1 MDELNKK
8 LAQEFPSAAQATK
21 SSVDSSIVEAQK
33 TISSS
38 TGKMKTDAETNLAG
52 VKKAAE
58 DASVGVNTTTV
69 TNWGNSASEVKKNLD
84 KMKQTANLKL
94 GEMQKTVE
102 SHFSGQYNTMTKKW
116 EKACERISSYKS
128 GNGQSYRKFYMNR
141 DGFSLLAMGF
151 TGREA
156 LEWKLQYIR
165 AFNQME
171 NFIREKS
178 TQMWIETR
186 KAGKLTRKAET
197 DTIQKLV
204 EYAKGQGS
212 SHAEMLYMTYSR
224 LANKM
229 AGINKRDEATVMQLN
244 NLSLMEN
251 IILHEVDL
259 GIMQGKYYQEIY
271 RDCKKRLEAVKDLA
285 YLEAV

>member
-1 MDELNKK
+1 MHELVYLKNDE
-8 LAQEFPSAAQATK
+8 A
-21 SSVDSSIVEAQK
+21 VCDSLQVAEKFGKEHRNVLRAIDNLLETLLKIEEPQK
-33 TISSS
+33 MFIIS
-38 TGKMKTDAETNLAG
+38 KR
-52 VKKAAE
+52 KA
-58 DASVGVNTTTV
+58 D
-69 TNWGNSASEVKKNLD
+69 D
-84 KMKQTANLKL
+84 
-94 GEMQKTVE
+94 
-102 SHFSGQYNTMTKKW
+102 GQYHRM
-116 EKACERISSYKS
+116 YL
-128 GNGQSYRKFYMNR
+128 MNR
-141 DGFSLLAMGF
+141 DGFSLLVMGF
-151 TGREA
+151 TGKEA

-171 NFIREKS
+171 SFIREKS
-178 TQMWIETR
+178 TQTWIETR
-186 KAGKLTRKAET
+186 KAGKFTRKAET

-259 GIMQGKYYQEIY
+259 GIMQGKHYQEIY
-271 RDCKKRLEAVKDLA
+271 KDCKKRLEAVKDLA

>member
-1 MDELNKK
+1 MLTREATYEDYGFSEDEDKRLGEFCKNLEMRDKILLLQCAAEVYPNIIDELYCC
-8 LAQEFPSAAQATK
+8 
-21 SSVDSSIVEAQK
+21 IV
-33 TISSS
+33 I
-38 TGKMKTDAETNLAG
+38 G
-52 VKKAAE
+52 
-58 DASVGVNTTTV
+58 
-69 TNWGNSASEVKKNLD
+69 
-84 KMKQTANLKL
+84 
-94 GEMQKTVE
+94 
-102 SHFSGQYNTMTKKW
+102 
-116 EKACERISSYKS
+116 
-128 GNGQSYRKFYMNR
+128 
-141 DGFSLLAMGF
+141 
-151 TGREA
+151 
-156 LEWKLQYIR
+156 
-165 AFNQME
+165 ME

-178 TQMWIETR
+178 TQMWVETR

-259 GIMQGKYYQEIY
+259 GIMRGKHYQEIY